1 MIALQ
6 TALQAHL
13 LGGTAMTSL
22 LAGTAAVYYRQAPR
36 SATLPYLIWY
46 IESEN
51 DTNLSPRRETPYIAA
66 IKAVAVDG
74 YVAATI
80 DDAVRARMA
89 TEFDVTGFDTVHQ
102 WRTNGYEYAEE
113 SDGKTYWH
121 DGGRY
126 SIELH
131 KQ

>member
-1 MIALQ
+1 MSKPVTSNSVAIRARIASSIAAATAPSTAIAL
-6 TALQAHL
+6 
-13 LGGTAMTSL
+13 
-22 LAGTAAVYYRQAPR
+22 
-36 SATLPYLIWY
+36 
-46 IESEN
+46 
-51 DTNLSPRRETPYIAA
+51 IAA

-80 DDAVRARMA
+80 DDAIRTRMA

-131 KQ
+131 KT